1 MDVSCGNAADH
12 TNAIE
17 TIAAVT
23 SRLAHVKKKNSM
35 RDRVKLHC
43 PNETN

>member
-23 SRLAHVKKKNSM
+23 SRLAHVKK
-35 RDRVKLHC
+35 RTACVT
-43 PNETN
+43 E